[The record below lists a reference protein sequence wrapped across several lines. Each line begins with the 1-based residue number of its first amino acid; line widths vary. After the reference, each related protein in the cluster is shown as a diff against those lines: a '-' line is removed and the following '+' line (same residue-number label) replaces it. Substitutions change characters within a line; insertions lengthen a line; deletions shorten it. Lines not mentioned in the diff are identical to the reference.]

1 MAQHG
6 RKLGSSS
13 ATVNYTVWAK
23 TRVRAYPMLQ
33 SVINQNIYAGGTKTE
48 SWLVALNKK
57 KKTEYHKCFADYKAM
72 I

>member
-13 ATVNYTVWAK
+13 ATVNYTAWAK

-33 SVINQNIYAGGTKTE
+33 SVINQKIYAG
-48 SWLVALNKK
+48 S
-57 KKTEYHKCFADYKAM
+57 KKTEYHKLFADYKAM